1 MNIPLLSE
9 LRTLNKAHNISVR
22 SISKMTTARPPGP
35 KGGLIG
41 GVMREFNRDT
51 LGFIERAQSEYGDVV
66 RMRFLYVPALFLY
79 HPDDIEY
86 VLSTNPKNFIKAM
99 SLRSNFFQRLVGKG
113 LLTTEG
119 EEWRRQ
125 RRLSQP
131 AFHRERVASY
141 AAVMVDYTRR
151 LMSNWQAGETRDI
164 HPDMMRLTLEIVV
177 RCLFSSDVSNDV
189 DHVGETLKELVKP
202 FAAQATLKWIL
213 NNRLPTP
220 YHFRFHALVRKIDKV
235 VFRIITERRAG
246 GKDEGDLLSMLLAA
260 RDEDG
265 SQMTDRQLRDE
276 VMTLFL
282 AGHETTAITLA
293 WAWHLLGTHPEVEA
307 KFHVELDDVLGGR
320 EPTFVDLPRLKLT
333 EQIAKES
340 MRLYPPAYGL
350 GREAIE
356 DCEIGGYQVRA
367 GMQIFMFQWATQR
380 DPRFYDEP
388 LCFKPE
394 RWTNEFADRLPKYAY
409 FPFGAGPRACIGASF
424 AMMEIILTLAT
435 IGQRFR
441 LELVRDHPVSIL
453 PAMSLRPRDGI
464 RVIVRE
470 RPS

>member
-1 MNIPLLSE
+1 MSKN
-9 LRTLNKAHNISVR
+9 R
-22 SISKMTTARPPGP
+22 SDKSCPPGP

-220 YHFRFHALVRKIDKV
+220 YHFRFHALVRKIDRV

-282 AGHETTAITLA
+282 AGHETTALTLA
-293 WAWHLLGTHPEVEA
+293 WAWYLLGTHPEVEA
-307 KFHVELDDVLGGR
+307 KFHAELDEVLGGR
-320 EPTFVDLPRLKLT
+320 EPAFADLPRLKLT

-380 DPRFYDEP
+380 DSRFYDEP
-388 LCFKPE
+388 LAFKPE
-394 RWTNEFADRLPKYAY
+394 RWTNEFLDRLPKYAY
-409 FPFGAGPRACIGASF
+409 FPFGGGPRACIGASF

-441 LELVRDHPVSIL
+441 LELVPDHPVSIM
-453 PAMSLRPRDGI
+453 PAMSLRPKNGI
-464 RVIVRE
+464 RVTVKNRRI
-470 RPS
+470 